1 MFNFLQT
8 QEPLSEL
15 TFLDVSRKLLLLLVL
30 LSGQRGKP
38 LHLLGIKKYLY
49 IRRLCETLIGT
60 KMYPPIWYA

>member
-38 LHLLGIKKYLY
+38 LHLLGIKNICIYDDCVKH
-49 IRRLCETLIGT
+49 
-60 KMYPPIWYA
+60 